1 MAEENSGKDQEFL
14 DGLKRREYF
23 RVRTRVA
30 LRTREITPEE
40 ADRLRLDVA
49 GRKPSSEPK
58 LDPRLERWLERIERK
73 LDEVRAH
80 LDPEVDRPLGVADLR
95 EIEISG
101 SGLAW
106 QGAPEYEAGVW
117 ILAEFE
123 LPAPIMR
130 PVVVLAR
137 AVARQPDRD
146 ATPPQAIAYE
156 AIAEGDRDAIVR
168 HCLDI
173 ERRNI
178 QVESGKPS

>member
-1 MAEENSGKDQEFL
+1 MAEQDSGEDKEFQ

-30 LRTREITPEE
+30 LRTCELTQEE

-49 GRKPSSEPK
+49 DRKPSSEPK

-80 LDPEVDRPLGVADLR
+80 LDPEVERPLGAADLQ

-106 QGAPEYEAGVW
+106 HGTPSYTAGAWVR
-117 ILAEFE
+117 AEFE
-123 LPAPIMR
+123 LPRPIAR
-130 PVVVLAR
+130 QVVVLAH
-137 AVARQPDRD
+137 AVERD
-146 ATPPQAIAYE
+146 AGGEAPPPQAIAYE
-156 AIAEGDRDAIVR
+156 AISEEDRDAIVR
-168 HCLDI
+168 HCLDV

-178 QVESGKPS
+178 QVESGKRS